1 MLRGSNHQHL
11 LRSCCPVP
19 VFSCCSRSRSGGAG
33 SCAAVP
39 PPCDSAG
46 PKSACKRCIVRTE
59 RNVIAVQWTQLF
71 FLRKKANQE
80 EVTRHV
86 GERRQTRTQNNS
98 FCSTTALYATTSFS
112 RIAAACR
119 HFQNKTKNCEAVV
132 GWSRVLRCVRD
143 EVGYRDVLLSCA
155 KPLKDKCTQY
165 VRVAVRMR
173 RRHEM
178 KQKRKCTHTGCMI
191 HRHDRR
197 MVAMH
202 TYILRMNRN
211 WLRTCLLPNLGPGK
225 QQTGG
230 RQGTQRSMSM
240 MTSSRM
246 HHISTKI
253 WKPNQPVYSSLDT
266 PEERTPTLQE
276 PDGS

>member
-1 MLRGSNHQHL
+1 M
-11 LRSCCPVP
+11 
-19 VFSCCSRSRSGGAG
+19 
-33 SCAAVP
+33 
-39 PPCDSAG
+39 
-46 PKSACKRCIVRTE
+46 
-59 RNVIAVQWTQLF
+59 
-71 FLRKKANQE
+71 
-80 EVTRHV
+80 
-86 GERRQTRTQNNS
+86 
-98 FCSTTALYATTSFS
+98 
-112 RIAAACR
+112 
-119 HFQNKTKNCEAVV
+119 

-173 RRHEM
+173 YRHEM

-202 TYILRMNRN
+202 TYISRMNRN

-230 RQGTQRSMSM
+230 RQGTQRSTSM

-266 PEERTPTLQE
+266 PEVRTQTLQE